1 MLLARKEVN
10 TTQSFVCKPIKMMNQ
25 SSSNEI
31 VLPKKL
37 YRLYNLFMYL
47 LAESLEFTFVNE
59 FFRNKRNAEI
69 GHYGQI
75 LFNLTWTS
83 Q

>member
-47 LAESLEFTFVNE
+47 LAESLSKSTLITIDDETRF
-59 FFRNKRNAEI
+59 K
-69 GHYGQI
+69 
-75 LFNLTWTS
+75 
-83 Q
+83 